1 MEKMKKFAALIL
13 IALSISILPA
23 ASIAPEGF
31 PNPFPSRDN
40 LMKFSF
46 DDEDISESYDNV
58 NIYLVST
65 EGGDA
70 VYSLFGHTS
79 LEIEYPYLFDH
90 FYDYG
95 FFTFKDGFYVNF
107 ALGKLYYNMYRTD
120 AEWRMDSFR
129 YEDRTVHKTKLP
141 LTSSQKKGIMDF
153 LDYNALPENN
163 TYLYDYYRD
172 NCATRVRDII
182 DEATAGDFKAWA
194 EEIPSGESFRSS
206 SNHYMEA
213 QFFPAFAINYL
224 EGPKVDRLLSRYDMM
239 YLPEE
244 LMKGVE
250 DYFEIDTDIAYQT
263 KTRTPYTGLSLM
275 TNSVILAIVL
285 FTLIY
290 AESALGRKWMRRTLD
305 IILGI
310 FYMLLFV
317 MSSVLLFMMIFTNH
331 DVTYMNE
338 NILFLNP
345 MIILFAID
353 AFKAKSFRR
362 RKRHSML
369 YASIIAALL
378 ILKGFMPTVF
388 IQDNLP
394 VIAVMLAITLG
405 NIAAF
410 YREHIRISDKAHN
423 R

>member
-1 MEKMKKFAALIL
+1 MEKMKKSAAFIL
-13 IALSISILPA
+13 LCIAIFMLPA

-31 PNPFPSRDN
+31 PNPFPSREN
-40 LMKFSF
+40 LLKFSF
-46 DDEDISESYDNV
+46 DEENISENYDNV
-58 NIYLVST
+58 DIYLVST
-65 EGGDA
+65 EGGDQ

-79 LEIEYPYLFDH
+79 IEIELPRFFDH

-95 FFTFKDGFYVNF
+95 FFTFSDGFYVNF
-107 ALGKLYYNMYRTD
+107 ALGKLYYNIYRTD

-129 YEDRTVHKTKLP
+129 FEDRTVHKTLLP
-141 LTSSQKKGIMDF
+141 LNASQKKGIMDF

-182 DEATAGDFKAWA
+182 DEATGGEFKAWA
-194 EEIPSGESFRSS
+194 EAISSGQSFRSS
-206 SNHYMEA
+206 SNHYMQA

-250 DYFEIDTDIAYQT
+250 DFFDIDTEIAYQSQ
-263 KTRTPYTGLSLM
+263 TRTPYRGLSLM
-275 TNSVILAIVL
+275 SNSVILAIVL
-285 FTLIY
+285 FMIIY
-290 AESALGRKWMRRTLD
+290 FEGSSRRRWLRRSLD
-305 IILGI
+305 ILMGI
-310 FYMLLFV
+310 FYTLLFV

-331 DVTYMNE
+331 DVTYMNS

-345 MIILFAID
+345 LIMVFAVD
-353 AFKAKSFRR
+353 AFRGRSFRR
-362 RKRHSML
+362 RKSHSIL
-369 YASIIAALL
+369 YSSIIAALL
-378 ILKGFMPTVF
+378 VMKGLMPSIF

-394 VIAVMLAITLG
+394 VMVVMLAVTLG
-405 NIAAF
+405 NIAA
-410 YREHIRISDKAHN
+410 YYVEHERIKA
-423 R
+423 

>member
-1 MEKMKKFAALIL
+1 M
-13 IALSISILPA
+13 
-23 ASIAPEGF
+23 
-31 PNPFPSRDN
+31 
-40 LMKFSF
+40 
-46 DDEDISESYDNV
+46 
-58 NIYLVST
+58 
-65 EGGDA
+65 
-70 VYSLFGHTS
+70 
-79 LEIEYPYLFDH
+79 
-90 FYDYG
+90 
-95 FFTFKDGFYVNF
+95 NF

-129 YEDRTVHKTKLP
+129 YEDRTVHKAKLP
-141 LTSSQKKGIMDF
+141 LSASQKKGIMDF

-182 DEATAGDFKAWA
+182 DEATGGDFKAWA
-194 EEIPSGESFRSS
+194 DGIPAGESFRSS

-250 DYFEIDTDIAYQT
+250 DYFEIDTEIAYQS
-263 KTRTPYTGLSLM
+263 KSRTPYEGLSLM
-275 TNSVILAIVL
+275 ANSMILAIVL
-285 FTLIY
+285 FALIY
-290 AESALGRKWMRRTLD
+290 LESAMDRKWLRRTID
-305 IILGI
+305 IVMGI
-310 FYMLLFV
+310 FYTLLFV
-317 MSSVLLFMMIFTNH
+317 MSSVLLFMMVFTNH

-353 AFKAKSFRR
+353 AFRGKSFRR

-369 YASIIAALL
+369 YASIIAVLL

-410 YREHIRISDKAHN
+410 YRERSRINDKAYI